1 MLTIQFDDFSEVRLA
16 TLKAGELFAYS
27 GSEGDSI
34 GVVAENMDREYLIW
48 LQLTGKNRFLLRSL
62 QGINV
67 GLSAPRVLRL
77 GIQWADLKL
86 QIDEKAIKRAGID
99 PGIGCLLVDG
109 HHPRI
114 VTKFQ
119 QSNEAALDDIW
130 AISLR
135 DWSRDRVGNGNY
147 YCNSWRLIRVQ
158 DGTPPEV
165 VAEFSPLPKAAVE
178 PLRI

>member
-1 MLTIQFDDFSEVRLA
+1 MLTIQFDGLSEVRLS

-34 GVVAENMDREYLIW
+34 GVIAENKDRDYLIW
-48 LQLTGKNRFLLRSL
+48 LQLTGKNRFLLRGL

-77 GIQWADLKL
+77 GIKWADLKL
-86 QIDEKAIKRAGID
+86 QIDEQTIKRAGMD
-99 PGIGCLLVDG
+99 PGIGCLLVDD
-109 HHPRI
+109 HPRI

-119 QSNEAALDDIW
+119 QSNDADLNDIW

-147 YCNSWRLIRVQ
+147 YCNSWRLIRMQ
-158 DGTPPEV
+158 DGAPPEV
-165 VAEFSPLPKAAVE
+165 VAEFSPRPKVTVE
-178 PLRI
+178 PFRV